1 MRVSLYLQ
9 KFACATVLAL
19 LLSLC
24 LIFGAMTKARAQ
36 SSANANSAPT
46 PAATTTPA
54 QSPAAS
60 TSPAPTGTPSP
71 EPISTPA
78 QTTPSAVPKVIGID
92 KKRAG
97 LDELITL
104 RVENL
109 PTLIQQAKCLG
120 GVPDCL
126 KQEIIMFLNG
136 RPVTGEYPEV
146 ILPEEQLVQFHISR
160 AAGGNEDLWGDL
172 LGEPTSFTKPVQVS
186 LGLEKGYPLQGAQTL
201 EFIVIQEWGFWSCFL
216 LVAAVLLS
224 ILYLGHR
231 TTLLRASGPNRADKK
246 LPAYSLGRVQMAFW
260 FVMVMTSF
268 LLIWLITGE
277 YSTITSSTLV
287 LIGIGAG
294 TALGVTL
301 VDNSKAANTAEQIA
315 DYEAEKS
322 VLTNRINEIK
332 SYFAADPN
340 NPPPPPQPTGASDL
354 QAELDSKQ
362 ARLYV
367 VNAMLA
373 QLQTGTDIPPSQGF
387 FRDIMSDSGDVSFH
401 RLQII
406 IWTIV
411 LGIIFVSSVYDRL
424 AMPEFSGTLL
434 ALMGISSGTFLGF
447 KGTEK

>member
-1 MRVSLYLQ
+1 MRLSPHVH
-9 KFACATVLAL
+9 KFTRASVLVI
-19 LLSLC
+19 LSSSC
-24 LIFGAMTKARAQ
+24 LIFCLATQVCAQ
-36 SSANANSAPT
+36 SSANANTT
-46 PAATTTPA
+46 PVATTPV
-54 QSPAAS
+54 QSPAV
-60 TSPAPTGTPSP
+60 SPSQAPTSTLSP
-71 EPISTPA
+71 QPISAPA

-120 GVPDCL
+120 GAPDCQ
-126 KQEIIMFLNG
+126 KQEIIMFLDG
-136 RPVTGEYPEV
+136 RPLTGEYPEV
-146 ILPEEQLVQFHISR
+146 ILPEEQLVQFHLSR
-160 AAGGNEDLWGDL
+160 SGGNGDLWGDL

-186 LGLEKGYPLQGAQTL
+186 LGLENGYPLQGAQSL
-201 EFIVIQEWGFWSCFL
+201 EFIVIQEWGFWICFL

-224 ILYLGHR
+224 LVYLGQR
-231 TTLLRASGPNRADKK
+231 TTLLRASGSNRADNK

-260 FVMVMTSF
+260 FVLVMTSF

-277 YSTITSSTLV
+277 YSTITSSALV

-301 VDNSKAANTAEQIA
+301 VDNSKAANINGQTA
-315 DYEAEKS
+315 DYEAEKI
-322 VLTNRINEIK
+322 VLANRINEIK
-332 SYFAADPN
+332 SYFAVDSHT
-340 NPPPPPQPTGASDL
+340 PPPQPAGASDL

-367 VNAMLA
+367 VNARLA
-373 QLQTGTDIPPSQGF
+373 QLQTETEIPPSKGF
-387 FRDIMSDSGDVSFH
+387 FKDIMSDSGDVSFH